1 MQSLKPLEPIDYLVI
16 GHITQDLTPEGPK
29 MGGTASYAALTARML
44 GLRVGVVT
52 SWGEEIPVG
61 PMAGVE
67 IINLPSEQSTTFE
80 NFYTPT
86 GRLQIIHN
94 TAHTLDT
101 QSLPPAWSQTP
112 IVHLGPVA
120 QEVDPKLAAAFPH
133 SLVGA
138 TPQGWLRTWD
148 ESGHIAPTHW
158 EEYSQ
163 VLKSV
168 GVAILSIEDV
178 GGRENLIQEMASI
191 CPIFVV
197 TEGYYGARVYWHG
210 DVRRFSAP
218 KVTEIDATGAGDIFA
233 ASFLFQMH
241 KTRDPW
247 EAARFANLLASQ
259 SVTRAGLA
267 SIPTADEVQNATIEV
282 L

>member
-1 MQSLKPLEPIDYLVI
+1 MQSLKALEPVDYLVI
-16 GHITQDLTPEGPK
+16 GHITKDLTPHGPK

-44 GLRVGVVT
+44 GLRVGVIT
-52 SWGEEIPVG
+52 SWGEEIPLG
-61 PMAGVE
+61 RMADVE
-67 IINLPSEQSTTFE
+67 IVNLRSEQSTTFE
-80 NFYTPT
+80 NIYTPN
-86 GRLQIIHN
+86 GRLQVIHHI
-94 TAHTLDT
+94 ARTLDT
-101 QSLPPAWSQTP
+101 QSLPPAWAHTP
-112 IVHLGPVA
+112 IIHLGPIA
-120 QEVDPKLAAAFPH
+120 QEVDLKLAAAFPH

-148 ESGHIAPTHW
+148 QEGHIVPTHW
-158 EEYSQ
+158 EGSSQ
-163 VLKSV
+163 VLKSIS
-168 GVAILSIEDV
+168 VAILSIEDV
-178 GGRENLIQEMASI
+178 GGREDLIQEMASL

-233 ASFLFQMH
+233 ASFLFQVH

-259 SVTRAGLA
+259 SVTRSGLA